1 MKRLTLICI
10 SLFSLLMMTA
20 CSNPKQE
27 AEQVTKKFY
36 KALLQGRLDE
46 ASSYTASEQ
55 AQFYVGLFGM
65 VLSAADE
72 SELAAANLDK
82 GIRIVSTEQ
91 ADDGTIECTVKI
103 EKEETDEEAD
113 DSTQRVILKK
123 IDGEWKIVSIP
134 IDK

>member
-10 SLFSLLMMTA
+10 SLFSLLAITS
-20 CSNPKQE
+20 CSSPKQE

-72 SELAAANLDK
+72 SELAEANLAK
-82 GIRIVSTEQ
+82 GIRIISTEQ
-91 ADDGTIECTVKI
+91 LNDDTIECYVKI
-103 EKEETDEEAD
+103 TKDKPGEEPD
-113 DSTQRVILKK
+113 DNSQRVVLKK
-123 IDGEWKIVSIP
+123 IDGKWKIVSIP
-134 IDK
+134 IKK

>member
-20 CSNPKQE
+20 CSSPKQE
-27 AEQVTKKFY
+27 AERVTKKFY
-36 KALLQGRLDE
+36 KALFQGHLDE

-72 SELAAANLDK
+72 SELAEANLDK
-82 GIRIVSTEQ
+82 GIRIVSTEE

-103 EKEETDEEAD
+103 EKEDTDEEAD
-113 DSTQRVILKK
+113 DSVQRVILKK

>member
-10 SLFSLLMMTA
+10 SLFSLLAITS
-20 CSNPKQE
+20 CSSPKQE

-72 SELAAANLDK
+72 SELAEANLAK
-82 GIRIVSTEQ
+82 GIRIISTEQ
-91 ADDGTIECTVKI
+91 LNDDTIECYVKI
-103 EKEETDEEAD
+103 TKDKPGEEPEDN
-113 DSTQRVILKK
+113 SQRVVLKK
-123 IDGEWKIVSIP
+123 IDGKWKIVSIP
-134 IDK
+134 IKK